1 MDLIY
6 TDSQKKDIGVL
17 KDYTMDLA
25 YGSDENNF
33 ELVVPLS
40 KDNIIEYDS
49 IVYMDGTEYGGFI
62 DERVVSTTSS
72 TITYKGRTPH
82 GFLNSYV
89 IYPNGPDGYRTVT
102 GDALNILID
111 ILDDFHLLDYFEF
124 DTGAESIYIDSF
136 KFRYEYIYDGII
148 KMLATVNAKL
158 ILIWNNGKIRVT
170 IKTISNYAD
179 EQELDSSQL
188 LFTIGNKEN
197 CVNHLLCLSRGEL
210 NDRKVISL
218 YTNENG
224 FIQPYLVND
233 PPYEDSDYVLDNT
246 YQLLSG
252 KDEICQIYD
261 YPNASPVEKYKE
273 LTDMPDNWFD
283 TYEQYYKLENCSYTQ
298 NETVYE
304 DYYQQLTS
312 QPADWAS
319 NYSDYYTLKENS
331 PGVWEYIN
339 ISSDLIDQYSL
350 LNTEPPNWATTYAS
364 YFELDGDN
372 YIPAVGVTTSNN
384 PEKVIDRPND
394 WKDNYSSY
402 YYQFNDGT
410 QILYKPAEGVS
421 KDRYEWQ
428 THKPSDWNTNW
439 DSYYAITMLGQ
450 YKQLGKFEYYTRK
463 YNKKKGQHPK
473 WIKNQFFT
481 KFTDTFAPDF
491 YKKTYYKMVDKTVAP
506 KFEQNKY
513 YYETKANYPDFT
525 TIHDDKGV
533 YKLEK
538 RRSFPQYEQ
547 GQYFRKTIDNFETL
561 VHSGIEHLTELNKSF
576 TIELKTNATISYDIG
591 DIIGARENITGIQS
605 WQPVKKKIVTIENEN
620 DIKVEYEV

>member
-72 TITYKGRTPH
+72 NITYKGRTPH

-111 ILDDFHLLDYFEF
+111 ILAGFNLLDYFEF
-124 DTGAESIYIDSF
+124 DTEAESIYIGSF
-136 KFRYEYIYDGII
+136 KFRYEYIYDGMI
-148 KMLATVNAKL
+148 KMLSTVNAKL
-158 ILIWNNGKIRVT
+158 ILIWHNGKIRVT

-197 CVNHLLCLSRGEL
+197 CVNHLLCLGQGEL

-261 YPNASPVEKYKE
+261 YPSASPVEKYKE
-273 LTDMPDNWFD
+273 LTEMPDNWFD
-283 TYEQYYKLENCSYTQ
+283 TYEQYYKLENGSYTQ

-319 NYSDYYTLKENS
+319 NYSDYYTLKETS
-331 PGVWEYIN
+331 PGVWEYVN
-339 ISSDLIDQYSL
+339 ISSDLIDQYAL
-350 LNTEPPNWATTYAS
+350 LNTEPPG
-364 YFELDGDN
+364 LQRML
-372 YIPAVGVTTSNN
+372 
-384 PEKVIDRPND
+384 VILNLMEIIIF
-394 WKDNYSSY
+394 
-402 YYQFNDGT
+402 Q
-410 QILYKPAEGVS
+410 
-421 KDRYEWQ
+421 
-428 THKPSDWNTNW
+428 
-439 DSYYAITMLGQ
+439 
-450 YKQLGKFEYYTRK
+450 QLGLQLQIIRRK
-463 YNKKKGQHPK
+463 SLIDLMTGKITIQVIIINSMTVLRFC
-473 WIKNQFFT
+473 INQLR
-481 KFTDTFAPDF
+481 
-491 YKKTYYKMVDKTVAP
+491 
-506 KFEQNKY
+506 
-513 YYETKANYPDFT
+513 
-525 TIHDDKGV
+525 V
-533 YKLEK
+533 YLKIDMSG
-538 RRSFPQYEQ
+538 RR
-547 GQYFRKTIDNFETL
+547 
-561 VHSGIEHLTELNKSF
+561 
-576 TIELKTNATISYDIG
+576 IS
-591 DIIGARENITGIQS
+591 RVTGIQTGIHTMFLRCTVNIS
-605 WQPVKKKIVTIENEN
+605 S
-620 DIKVEYEV
+620 

>member
-6 TDSQKKDIGVL
+6 TDAQKKDIGIV

-49 IVYMDGTEYGGFI
+49 IVYMEGTEYGGFI

-72 TITYKGRTPH
+72 NIKYKGRTPH

-102 GDALNILID
+102 GNALNILID
-111 ILDDFHLLDYFEF
+111 ILDYFHLLDYFEF
-124 DTGAESIYIDSF
+124 DTEAESIYIDSF
-136 KFRYEYIYDGII
+136 KFRYEYIYDGMI

-158 ILIWNNGKIRVT
+158 ILIWHNGKIRVT
-170 IKTISNYAD
+170 IKTVSNYSE

-197 CVNHLLCLSRGEL
+197 CVNHLLCLGQGEW
-210 NDRKVISL
+210 NERKVISL

-233 PPYEDSDYVLDNT
+233 PPYEDSDYILDNRN
-246 YQLLSG
+246 QLLEG
-252 KDEICQIYD
+252 KEEICQIYD

-283 TYEQYYKLENCSYTQ
+283 TYEQYYKLENGSYTQ

-319 NYSDYYTLKENS
+319 NYSDYYTLEENS
-331 PGVWEYIN
+331 SGVWEYVN
-339 ISSDLIDQYSL
+339 ISSDLIDEYAL
-350 LNTEPPNWATTYAS
+350 LTVEPPNWGTTYTS

-372 YIPAVGVTTSNN
+372 YIQAVGVTTSNN
-384 PEKVIDRPND
+384 PEKVIYKPND

-402 YYQFNDGT
+402 YYPFNDGT
-410 QILYKPAEGVS
+410 QILYKPAEGIS

-428 THKPSDWNTNW
+428 TNKPSDWNTNW
-439 DSYYAITMLGQ
+439 DSYYALTMYGQYTQLGQ
-450 YKQLGKFEYYTRK
+450 LEYYTRK
-463 YNKKKGQHPK
+463 YNKDKGQHPK
-473 WIKNQFFT
+473 WVKNQFYT

-491 YKKTYYKMVDKTVAP
+491 YKKTYYKMVNKTVAP

-513 YYETKANYPDFT
+513 YYDTKANYPDFQ

-533 YKLEK
+533 YRLEK
-538 RRSFPQYEQ
+538 RRSFPQYEK

-561 VHSGIEHLTELNKSF
+561 VQSGIEHLTELNKSF

-591 DIIGARENITGIQS
+591 DIIGARENITDIQA

>member
-6 TDSQKKDIGVL
+6 TDSQKKDIGIV

-49 IVYMDGTEYGGFI
+49 IVYMEGTEYGGFI

-72 TITYKGRTPH
+72 NITYKGRTPH

-124 DTGAESIYIDSF
+124 DTEAESIYIGSF

-148 KMLATVNAKL
+148 KMLSTVNAKL
-158 ILIWNNGKIRVT
+158 ILIWHNGKIRVT

-197 CVNHLLCLSRGEL
+197 CVNHLLCLGQGEL

-261 YPNASPVEKYKE
+261 YPSASPVEKYKE
-273 LTDMPDNWFD
+273 LTEMPDNWFD
-283 TYEQYYKLENCSYTQ
+283 TYEQYYKLENGSYTQ

-331 PGVWEYIN
+331 SGVWEYVN
-339 ISSDLIDQYSL
+339 ISSDLIDQYAL

-372 YIPAVGVTTSNN
+372 YIPAVGITTSNN

-410 QILYKPAEGVS
+410 QTLYKPAEGVS

-450 YKQLGKFEYYTRK
+450 YKQLGNFEYYTRK
-463 YNKKKGQHPK
+463 YNKDKGKYPK
-473 WIKNQFFT
+473 WVKNQFYT

-513 YYETKANYPDFT
+513 YYATKANYPDFQ

-533 YKLEK
+533 YRLEK

-576 TIELKTNATISYDIG
+576 TIDLKTNATISYDIG
-591 DIIGARENITGIQS
+591 DIIGARENITGIQA

>member
-72 TITYKGRTPH
+72 NITYKGRTPH

-124 DTGAESIYIDSF
+124 DTEAESIYIGSF
-136 KFRYEYIYDGII
+136 KFRYEYIYDGMI
-148 KMLATVNAKL
+148 KMLSTVNAKL
-158 ILIWNNGKIRVT
+158 ILIWHNGKIRVT

-197 CVNHLLCLSRGEL
+197 CVNHLLCLGQGEF

-283 TYEQYYKLENCSYTQ
+283 TYEQYYKLENGSYTQ

-513 YYETKANYPDFT
+513 YYATKANYPDFI

-533 YKLEK
+533 YKLEE

-547 GQYFRKTIDNFETL
+547 GKYFRKTIDNFETL

-591 DIIGARENITGIQS
+591 DIIGARENITGIQA

>member
-6 TDSQKKDIGVL
+6 TDAQKKDIGIV

-49 IVYMDGTEYGGFI
+49 IVYMEGTEYGGFI

-72 TITYKGRTPH
+72 NIKYKGRTLH

-111 ILDDFHLLDYFEF
+111 ILDGFHLLDYFEF
-124 DTGAESIYIDSF
+124 DTEAESIYIDSF
-136 KFRYEYIYDGII
+136 KFRYEYIYDGMI

-158 ILIWNNGKIRVT
+158 ILIWHNGKIRVT

-197 CVNHLLCLSRGEL
+197 CVNHLLCLGQGEL
-210 NDRKVISL
+210 NERKVISL

-246 YQLLSG
+246 YQILSG

-261 YPNASPVEKYKE
+261 YPSASPVEKYKE
-273 LTDMPDNWFD
+273 LTEMPDNWFD
-283 TYEQYYKLENCSYTQ
+283 TYEQYYKLENGSYTQ

-331 PGVWEYIN
+331 SGVWEYVN
-339 ISSDLIDQYSL
+339 ISSDLIDKYSL
-350 LNTEPPNWATTYAS
+350 LNTEPPNWTTTYTS

-372 YIPAVGVTTSNN
+372 YIQAVGVKTSNN
-384 PEKVIDRPND
+384 PEKVTYKPND

-410 QILYKPAEGVS
+410 QILYKSAEGVS

-439 DSYYAITMLGQ
+439 DSYYVLTMYGQ
-450 YKQLGKFEYYTRK
+450 YQQLGKLEYYTRK
-463 YNKKKGQHPK
+463 YNKDKGKYPK
-473 WIKNQFFT
+473 WVKNQFYT

-513 YYETKANYPDFT
+513 YYATKANYPYFI

-533 YKLEK
+533 YKLE
-538 RRSFPQYEQ
+538 
-547 GQYFRKTIDNFETL
+547 
-561 VHSGIEHLTELNKSF
+561 
-576 TIELKTNATISYDIG
+576 
-591 DIIGARENITGIQS
+591 
-605 WQPVKKKIVTIENEN
+605 
-620 DIKVEYEV
+620 